1 MMNRTVRKVISLV
14 AALCLALT
22 AGAGALAEGAQ
33 DMADFEA
40 LTPLMDL
47 VCAASQYS
55 PNAPESVP
63 GADGVLT
70 VSFTDAFFKV
80 GQTYG
85 AEVGVT
91 ADMINDTNAQAELL
105 SKILTKISP
114 QIGITFQIGRLIAEG
129 HQLSGACP
137 HWHEVPQPDVF
148 GVREKTVGDVAGV
161 KCGEQRLCVGWIKHR
176 DECREIDQS
185 ISLQFENHI
194 ILFSANFL

>member
-1 MMNRTVRKVISLV
+1 MAVCNRK
-14 AALCLALT
+14 
-22 AGAGALAEGAQ
+22 
-33 DMADFEA
+33 
-40 LTPLMDL
+40 
-47 VCAASQYS
+47 
-55 PNAPESVP
+55 
-63 GADGVLT
+63 
-70 VSFTDAFFKV
+70 
-80 GQTYG
+80 
-85 AEVGVT
+85 
-91 ADMINDTNAQAELL
+91 AELL

-176 DECREIDQS
+176 EECREIDQS